1 MMNTIYLDS
10 TVDDDTRR
18 QSLYEGQLFVFSPRP
33 STLALCEFA
42 RELIEEAFAPL
53 YPPDAQH
60 QMPVE
65 QFVKVLAELKPTFI
79 HHPRSKQLLQGMLE
93 DFGCDLSNTYFDVP
107 RLRSMAHTDYLT
119 SGIAL
124 AFHPHRDT
132 WFSAPH
138 CQLNWWLPVYD
149 VQSENV
155 MAFHP
160 RYWSE
165 AVPNTSSEYNYYRW
179 NKESRGAAA
188 QNVKAETRKQP
199 QATEPLE
206 LDPQVRVVTPVGGV
220 VLFSGAQ
227 MHSTVPNTSRR
238 TRFSIDFRTVHLDD
252 LLNRRSAPNLDSRC
266 TGTTMRDYLRG
277 TDLSRIPD
285 EIVAMYDDETALT
298 AGGELIYQPQ
308 VPSMA

>member
-1 MMNTIYLDS
+1 MNSVYLDS
-10 TVDDDTRR
+10 TLDDDARR
-18 QSLYEGQLFVFSPRP
+18 RLLYDGQLFVFSPRP
-33 STLALCEFA
+33 NTLAFAAFA
-42 RELIEEAFAPL
+42 REMIEEAFHPL
-53 YPPDAQH
+53 YPPEAQH

-65 QFVKVLAELKPTFI
+65 QFVKVLADLKPKFI
-79 HHPRSKQLLQGMLE
+79 HHPRSKQLLQGVLE
-93 DFGCDLSNTYFDVP
+93 ELGCDLSQTYFDVP
-107 RLRSMAHTDYLT
+107 RLRSMAHTDYLR

-132 WFSAPH
+132 WFSAPL

-149 VQSENV
+149 VQAENV

-165 AVPNTSSEYNYYRW
+165 AVANSSSEYNYYRW

-199 QATEPLE
+199 QALEPLE
-206 LDPQVRVVTPVGGV
+206 LDPQVRIITPVGGI

-227 MHSTVPNTSRR
+227 MHSTVPNTSHR

-252 LLNRRSAPNLDSRC
+252 LLNRRSAPNIDSHC
-266 TGTTMRDYLRG
+266 TGTTMRDYLHC
-277 TDLSRIPD
+277 TDLSHLPD
-285 EIVAMYDDETALT
+285 DVVAMYDDETALS
-298 AGGELIYQPQ
+298 AEGELIYQPQ
-308 VPSMA
+308 TPGMA